1 MREAGGCWGSAV
13 RWKLGQKLL
22 GDGSKGSKT
31 VARLFQNWWGGR
43 GVAGAETGAQEPQE
57 LRRGWVPSWEQGEK
71 MKSEG
76 HSQAGSWQGGGGG
89 RVREKGRTVTHTCSH
104 THSRIHVFTHS

>member
-57 LRRGWVPSWEQGEK
+57 LRRGWLPSWEQGEK

-89 RVREKGRTVTHTCSH
+89 AG
-104 THSRIHVFTHS
+104 